1 MKYSELLLS
10 YISNCPLDEPI
21 FIEDIKT
28 YIKSKLELTGLELE
42 KVFKSIYVY
51 INRLIK
57 KQDLEFYSKGIYYKP
72 SIGAFGKKTLNK
84 SKVIQKKYIENED
97 LIKGYV
103 TGPTLYNYLGL
114 TTQNPEKIYIVTN
127 ECPNKNQYENKLFNV
142 IITKPK
148 IEITKD
154 NYLYLQLIDLINNK
168 DDIPVENLTEKEAIF
183 KYIKENELEMEKIFK
198 YASLTNNKKAI
209 DKLFYIVNTK

>member
-1 MKYSELLLS
+1 MKYSELLEC
-10 YISNCPLDEPI
+10 YINNCPLDEPI

-72 SIGAFGKKTLNK
+72 SIGAFGEKTLNK